1 MLDDG
6 TNLTRL
12 HTVPANSRY
21 TIAAHDPAEVGL
33 DQAFATRLDSDQ
45 PVIVERAMYWAGG
58 GHGTVGFTP

>member
-1 MLDDG
+1 
-6 TNLTRL
+6 
-12 HTVPANSRY
+12 VPANSRY

-58 GHGTVGFTP
+58 GHGTVGFMP